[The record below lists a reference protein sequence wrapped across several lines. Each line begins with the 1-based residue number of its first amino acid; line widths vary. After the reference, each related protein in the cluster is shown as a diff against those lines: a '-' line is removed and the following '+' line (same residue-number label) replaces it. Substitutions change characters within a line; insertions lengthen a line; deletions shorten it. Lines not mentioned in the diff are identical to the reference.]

1 MLSSTEFA
9 DWLQEGSYDCR
20 IAQHL
25 LQYWVQFLRGTDQD
39 TPNDLFA
46 SLLRECQ
53 GEENATQRDGTDAL
67 PMTFLV
73 NFLMETCKF
82 SYEAGEMFLID
93 DVEDE
98 LAREIGREVH
108 LTQAYLSTWR
118 PSGTVAHAVNL
129 DVAQNLTD
137 TVFPWQRIEEEPT
150 TYFSDARFTKSF
162 PLEMPFGIGDLHQDR
177 IRDDYTT
184 ADWVQHKLR
193 YYTGHFL
200 STIPGQRYV
209 WAVFNTALQDIARQR
224 RSIVHRRFEG
234 EILTKKDLRTLTES
248 RRDLVNQLASFGA
261 DIPTSNMHWRQ
272 EGHNLQWITR
282 HMSWIP
288 PWSEKDREEQGYV
301 RSSLTRRKRR
311 WEEELMT
318 EGQDSSAEEH
328 TGDDEP
334 AQELHSFK
342 SEQTGE
348 RVLRK
353 DSILR

>member
-1 MLSSTEFA
+1 MHEYDDGEADGRTVLSSTEFA
-9 DWLQEGSYDCR
+9 DWLQEGCYDCR

-53 GEENATQRDGTDAL
+53 GEENATQQNGSDAL
-67 PMTFLV
+67 PISFLV
-73 NFLMETCKF
+73 KFLMKTCKF
-82 SYEAGEMFLID
+82 SYQEQEMFLID

-108 LTQAYLSTWR
+108 VTQAYLSTWR

-129 DVAQNLTD
+129 DVAQNLTE
-137 TVFPWQRIEEEPT
+137 TVFPWQRIEEDPT
-150 TYFSDARFTKSF
+150 TYYSDARFTKSF
-162 PLEMPFGIGDLHQDR
+162 PLEMPFGIGDLNQPR
-177 IRDDYTT
+177 VRDDYTT

-200 STIPGQRYV
+200 STIRGQRYV

-234 EILTKKDLRTLTES
+234 EVLTKKDLRLLTEARS
-248 RRDLVNQLASFGA
+248 DLVSQLASFGA

-301 RSSLTRRKRR
+301 RSSLTKWKTVGRR
-311 WEEELMT
+311 T
-318 EGQDSSAEEH
+318 H
-328 TGDDEP
+328 
-334 AQELHSFK
+334 
-342 SEQTGE
+342 
-348 RVLRK
+348 V
-353 DSILR
+353 